1 MRAAG
6 TRTAAAARALSS
18 YSQRPGIAR
27 TFAQRLDVASRAW
40 QQKWVQVLLAPA
52 ATRSCAS
59 TRQLPVQAE
68 PKHKFAWAVTDMAPP
83 SPGRGIIGRSANVDV
98 TKSENPIKRWHW
110 LWKLL
115 GFLNE
120 DDQLFRHS
128 SAVFQSCMNATARPE
143 YYQALG
149 IGRSFR
155 SQQALL
161 MVHVW
166 LVHRRL
172 ALEGEQGKVMQELMF
187 DRLWEETVVRIRY
200 YGISELAVNKHLAEV
215 QQVCF
220 NACVAYDKGLTDGP
234 NVLQTAVAQHLLE
247 NETTEGLRIASIMA
261 IHMKRELKH
270 LEKVD
275 AKYIVEGTI
284 PWSSFPATSLSAAN
298 KSGMDDDDDDDDV
311 VLIGQRFGNW
321 RSALDNRGRLYYWNL
336 TTRYSVWDRP
346 TGDKLH
352 EGSNEHTSS

>member
-1 MRAAG
+1 MRAVG
-6 TRTAAAARALSS
+6 TRAAARAIGC
-18 YSQRPGIAR
+18 SQRHGVVSKVSILDSSFSSSMSRQQGWMQALVPTAR
-27 TFAQRLDVASRAW
+27 SF
-40 QQKWVQVLLAPA
+40 
-52 ATRSCAS
+52 AS
-59 TRQLPVQAE
+59 TPSRSPVGDE
-68 PKHKFAWAVTDMAPP
+68 PKHKFAWAVTAMAPP
-83 SPGRGIIGRSANVDV
+83 SPGRGFIGRSTNVDV
-98 TKSENPIKRWHW
+98 TTSENPIKRWHW
-110 LWKLL
+110 LWKML

-120 DDQLFRHS
+120 DDRLFRHS
-128 SAVFQSCMNATARPE
+128 TAVFQSCMNCTARPE
-143 YYQALG
+143 YYKALG
-149 IGRSFR
+149 MPCSFR

-172 ALEGEQGKVMQELMF
+172 AVEGEQGKVMQELMF

-220 NACVAYDKGLTDGP
+220 NACIAYDKGLKNGP
-234 NVLQTAVAQHLLE
+234 NVLQSAVAQHLLE
-247 NETTEGLRIASIMA
+247 NETAEGLRIASIMA
-261 IHMKRELKH
+261 TYMKQELKN

-275 AKYIVEGTI
+275 AKYIMEGTV
-284 PWSSFPATSLSAAN
+284 PWSSLPATHATAID
-298 KSGMDDDDDDDDV
+298 KPDPDDDDV

-321 RSALDNRGRLYYWNL
+321 RSALDNRGKLYYWNL

-352 EGSNEHTSS
+352 EGSDEHKSS